1 MVKRKLGALE
11 KVEADLYVYLVWTD
25 APMINRSE
33 ASVRDAN
40 IFFFAICRPNLQHK
54 IRRDPK

>member
-11 KVEADLYVYLVWTD
+11 KVEADL
-25 APMINRSE
+25 
-33 ASVRDAN
+33 
-40 IFFFAICRPNLQHK
+40 PNLQHK